1 MWPPLTMSSW
11 LVLGLKV
18 SSRSGGSCHLA
29 STRFWRKSLWQWE
42 IFQPVNNL
50 RGKTMSLE
58 KIGNLGVTGRRAET
72 LSVWGVNWINLIVR
86 TCSLLSWK
94 QKSERRRKKTSMC
107 LSWRGAPEVLTNLQW
122 PVYALPP
129 LIAPCISVW
138 CECSHCSE
146 RPVSPQRSHTFI
158 ITLYCRTLYG
168 HSAPNSLPVKNRAF
182 SSPLLLVVSVL
193 ITNTEPKP
201 ESSAGLPFFLFFFF
215 FFVR

>member
-18 SSRSGGSCHLA
+18 SSKPRLVTAFKTKCGQ
-29 STRFWRKSLWQWE
+29 RIRKKKLVTVRAL
-42 IFQPVNNL
+42 VNNL
-50 RGKTMSLE
+50 TGDSSTHKDRSMTQDALQVWYVRDWNLE
-58 KIGNLGVTGRRAET
+58 MWRE
-72 LSVWGVNWINLIVR
+72 
-86 TCSLLSWK
+86 
-94 QKSERRRKKTSMC
+94 KKTSMC
-107 LSWRGAPEVLTNLQW
+107 LSWSAEVLTNLLW

-138 CECSHCSE
+138 CESSHCSE

-201 ESSAGLPFFLFFFF
+201 ESS
-215 FFVR
+215 

>member
-1 MWPPLTMSSW
+1 MT
-11 LVLGLKV
+11 V
-18 SSRSGGSCHLA
+18 RDFYTC
-29 STRFWRKSLWQWE
+29 
-42 IFQPVNNL
+42 VNNL
-50 RGKTMSLE
+50 KGKSGKRSM
-58 KIGNLGVTGRRAET
+58 T
-72 LSVWGVNWINLIVR
+72 LSIWTQPATRNDIWQLNKINLIIKASVR
-86 TCSLLSWK
+86 YLESK
-94 QKSERRRKKTSMC
+94 RERKKTSMC
-107 LSWRGAPEVLTNLQW
+107 LSWSGAPEVLTNLWW

-138 CECSHCSE
+138 CESSHCSE

-201 ESSAGLPFFLFFFF
+201 ESSTGLA
-215 FFVR
+215 FFVH

>member
-1 MWPPLTMSSW
+1 MTSPFSYMHTSRPP
-11 LVLGLKV
+11 
-18 SSRSGGSCHLA
+18 
-29 STRFWRKSLWQWE
+29 
-42 IFQPVNNL
+42 P
-50 RGKTMSLE
+50 
-58 KIGNLGVTGRRAET
+58 ET
-72 LSVWGVNWINLIVR
+72 LCVLRRQLNKINLIIKASVWYLESKR
-86 TCSLLSWK
+86 
-94 QKSERRRKKTSMC
+94 ERERQRKKTSMC
-107 LSWRGAPEVLTNLQW
+107 LSWSAAPEVLTNLWW

-138 CECSHCSE
+138 CESSHCSE

-201 ESSAGLPFFLFFFF
+201 EYSAGLAFLFFFF
-215 FFVR
+215 VH